1 MSYGTILAFVAD
13 INKYNIIRKKTL
25 TCILSFKSKSK
36 NCIATFSLDKEIF
49 TEKQNLDDTNDLRF
63 AVFYLKCFGW
73 IWKRYN
79 TILENMLF
87 RYSGMYHRRRLEN
100 NNKIFLLFHITFF
113 RTVMQNSRT
122 SWSSDSASVL
132 THRKCNSCIGYY
144 KINYSPFLL

>member
-1 MSYGTILAFVAD
+1 MSYGSILAFVAD

-36 NCIATFSLDKEIF
+36 NCIATFSLEKEIL

-63 AVFYLKCFGW
+63 AVFYMKCFGW

-100 NNKIFLLFHITFF
+100 NNKIFLLFHITFSEQLC
-113 RTVMQNSRT
+113 RIVEQSGAYLCQDQIQLGYQPMVNATAALVI
-122 SWSSDSASVL
+122 
-132 THRKCNSCIGYY
+132 RK
-144 KINYSPFLL
+144 